1 MAKIRGEESRFGG
14 KVTLKNHIISCKSL
28 IPRLW
33 IFDVCDDRVTCV
45 TGVACWRKWKEV
57 ESEMRGWVGDGGGG
71 RQDIREEG
79 QKRKNIHGEKI
90 SASSFSRE
98 EGRQLF
104 TDWWYSRVV
113 ANGEGDA
120 ISSECNY

>member
-1 MAKIRGEESRFGG
+1 M
-14 KVTLKNHIISCKSL
+14 
-28 IPRLW
+28 
-33 IFDVCDDRVTCV
+33 
-45 TGVACWRKWKEV
+45 
-57 ESEMRGWVGDGGGG
+57 GWGWGGGG
-71 RQDIREEG
+71 QDIREEG